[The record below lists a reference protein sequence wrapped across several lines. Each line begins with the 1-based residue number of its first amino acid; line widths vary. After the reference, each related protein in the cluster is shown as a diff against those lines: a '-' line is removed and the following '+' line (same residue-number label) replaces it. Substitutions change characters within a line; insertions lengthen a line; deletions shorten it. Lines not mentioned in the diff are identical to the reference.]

1 MLAST
6 TILTSLIAAGA
17 MGIAC
22 AVLSVFVI
30 SRRWAFI
37 GEGIGHAGFGGAGTI
52 WLLSLLI
59 PSLDQPLI
67 IYGGVVVF
75 CVATALAIG
84 WVTRRQRLNSDTAI
98 GIFLV
103 ASLAWGF
110 LGSSVYTHF
119 HHASPQRLPDLLFGN
134 FTTISPTHA
143 ISSVMICAAV
153 LVVIMMLGKEII
165 YYSFDPLLAEVSGVR
180 AGFIHY
186 LMMILLAMTIIIGI
200 PIAGS
205 VLVTAL
211 LVLPGATAMMLS
223 QKLKT
228 VVLLSVLLGLFSALA
243 GTAISTF
250 FRYLPA
256 GPMMVLVL
264 FILFLIAFI
273 ATRTRARAAAG

>member
-1 MLAST
+1 MPATT
-6 TILTSLIAAGA
+6 TILNSLIAAGA

-22 AVLSVFVI
+22 AVLSVFVV

-37 GEGIGHAGFGGAGTI
+37 GEGIGHAGFGGAGTV

-59 PSLDQPLI
+59 PAWDQQPI
-67 IYGGVVVF
+67 IYGGVVAF
-75 CVATALAIG
+75 CIATALAIG
-84 WVTRRQRLNSDTAI
+84 WVTRRQRVSSDTAV

-110 LGSSVYTHF
+110 LGSSIYTHF
-119 HHASPQRLPDLLFGN
+119 RQTSPQGFGDFLFGN
-134 FTTISPTHA
+134 FSMISSTHA

-153 LVVIMMLGKEII
+153 LLVLTMLGKEIV
-165 YYSFDPLLAEVSGVR
+165 YYCFDPAMAEVSGVR

-228 VVLLSVLLGLFSALA
+228 VMGLSVLLGLVSALA
-243 GTAISTF
+243 GTAISAG

-256 GPMMVLVL
+256 GPMMVL
-264 FILFLIAFI
+264 ILFLIFLAVFL
-273 ATRTRARAAAG
+273 ATRRRSAVPT